1 MTIKHAKLV
10 KGVAS
15 SVAPVARSYRRL
27 KRPHAINVSGRVTL
41 DTWVFI
47 TLTAFAR
54 ADVCG
59 ACQQPIYW
67 SRDTLSRW
75 RTVVSSCAIPRRQS
89 QPTGGHRGTS
99 VILLAFNDQA
109 WTLYSLLTVD
119 KRENTHACY

>member
-1 MTIKHAKLV
+1 MTINHAKLV

-27 KRPHAINVSGRVTL
+27 KRPHAINVSARVTL

-54 ADVCG
+54 ADVWG

-75 RTVVSSCAIPRRQS
+75 RTVVLRDTTPAKSAH
-89 QPTGGHRGTS
+89 GM
-99 VILLAFNDQA
+99 V
-109 WTLYSLLTVD
+109 TV
-119 KRENTHACY
+119 